1 MGKWSVLHRRHTKWL
16 SWATVLALNLLN
28 PARPSNCKSRS
39 AVTHY
44 LVRQILQIS
53 KHFWKIWSYL
63 HILWVTKLTRREM
76 QMVFKCLQQMLGF
89 LTSSLW
95 MLTKCLKL
103 LWLGSQKTKSPAVK
117 GLDSYQGCTE
127 IKRIKLHSTLSNNLT
142 VGKVQLSL
150 RSTSSS
156 SALTFYSPRDCTSQ
170 SLELSTA
177 FWQRASP
184 QSFPK

>member
-1 MGKWSVLHRRHTKWL
+1 MTLVWAKKTLVWCWSLKTYLVCPRTRSWVGPPSPGPRSRVFSTIHNLRSTWILDSFNGKMTSRVKPKPSRSSMLKVAQIALVKTWPTLMGKWSVLHRRHTKWL

-89 LTSSLW
+89 LTSSL
-95 MLTKCLKL
+95 
-103 LWLGSQKTKSPAVK
+103 
-117 GLDSYQGCTE
+117 
-127 IKRIKLHSTLSNNLT
+127 
-142 VGKVQLSL
+142 
-150 RSTSSS
+150 
-156 SALTFYSPRDCTSQ
+156 
-170 SLELSTA
+170 
-177 FWQRASP
+177 
-184 QSFPK
+184 